1 MWGKVN
7 GSHYNY
13 SQFDANKNLF
23 LFISWTYKIGLFFLK
38 KMNLLKNLRGQNN
51 ETTALPY

>member
-1 MWGKVN
+1 MSGKVN
-7 GSHYNY
+7 GSHYNS

-23 LFISWTYKIGLFFLK
+23 LFISRTYKLGLFFLK
-38 KMNLLKNLRGQNN
+38 KMNLLKNFRGQNN